1 MKRIL
6 CIVESPTLR
15 VELESTGAAMGS
27 GNQLLFHSELT
38 AGLASLRYETVD
50 VIAVE
55 LPADA
60 SEIQR
65 WSQLIDSAQNQIP
78 MIGILSDES
87 EQAEGVV
94 VESVRF
100 GIRDFL
106 RRPASA
112 SELSEI
118 LARLS
123 KPNQVKSEP
132 GQLIAVAST
141 KGGVGKSTISAN
153 LAVGLATRFPQ
164 QVLLID
170 GSLQLGVSA
179 SLLNLQPTV
188 TLSNIAASVDRLD
201 STLLRDMALQHQSG
215 LDVIPA
221 PLSPADAGDI
231 DESVMSV
238 LLGVAKNTYKY
249 VIIDTFP
256 MINELMLSVFDR
268 SDQIVIVT
276 ENVVPT
282 LSGTAAMLKVLDQL
296 QIPKDRWF
304 VVLNRYQRLAGSLS
318 ASGVADQLGIKIESV
333 IPYDN
338 RVVEAANL
346 GQPIVLG
353 SRWRKSVKTLQKLT
367 DYVLSRLGHVNGHV
381 NGKVNELPVGSGA
394 SGTTVREGDST
405 NDGEFRTPEENPRR
419 LSS

>member
-1 MKRIL
+1 MKHIL

-15 VELESTGAAMGS
+15 VELESAGAAMGS
-27 GNQLLFHSELT
+27 GNQLVFHSELT
-38 AGLASLRYETVD
+38 AGLASLRYETAD
-50 VIAVE
+50 IIAVE

-65 WSQLIDSAQNQIP
+65 WSRLLDVDSAQNQIP

-94 VESVRF
+94 VEAVRF

-118 LARLS
+118 LSRLS
-123 KPNQVKSEP
+123 KPNHVRSER

-141 KGGVGKSTISAN
+141 KGGVGKSTISTN

-201 STLLRDMALQHQSG
+201 STLLREMALQHQSG
-215 LDVIPA
+215 LDLIPA
-221 PLSPADAGDI
+221 PLSPAEAGDI

-238 LLGVAKNTYKY
+238 LLGVAKNNYKY

-256 MINELMLSVFDR
+256 MINELMLLVFDR

-318 ASGVADQLGIKIESV
+318 ASGVSDQLGIEIESV
-333 IPYDN
+333 VPHDN
-338 RVVEAANL
+338 RVIEAANL
-346 GQPIVLG
+346 GQPIILG
-353 SRWRKSVKTLQKLT
+353 SRWRKSVSALQKLT
-367 DYVLSRLGHVNGHV
+367 DYSLRRLGQ
-381 NGKVNELPVGSGA
+381 VNELLPDSDAAGPISRDNN
-394 SGTTVREGDST
+394 STTDELPAPT
-405 NDGEFRTPEENPRR
+405 KNPRR
-419 LSS
+419 LNS